1 MDRDPIAMLRAANP
15 VSNDAPVDFDA
26 LIARTMARATAPRSH
41 FRVMRTLK
49 SRLIAGFSL
58 VTAVAVGAVIAFT
71 SLGVSTLAPLDLA
84 ASGPS
89 RAGGQTIAPTTMM
102 ICQWCLVA
110 PYTFVDSGLSSASSS
125 ATASVLASP
134 DPSSVASVLVG
145 YLGLTHITTT
155 TPYAGVVE
163 ITSATTTLDVASTD
177 LGSIYLSDPSGLALS
192 GNTSMSAPA
201 LESSLAKLLASVA
214 PGYQLVDPKVTLTQP
229 DPTNS
234 VAGDEYV
241 SYSVSVEGHLITNL
255 SVAADF
261 NTQGQLLTLT
271 APLFSVASTGSY
283 PLMSPAA
290 GVATLNAEAAFY
302 RNERGGTPTPLGGV
316 SPAVPLQPSKPQST
330 TSSTNGVGATNS
342 TGSSLGATVGSTP
355 PVTPSTSSSVPTSG
369 TTTPVPSVVTLTSA
383 SLEWYLSALSN
394 GKIAAIPVY
403 IYSGTYSDGT
413 SATLA
418 WKTPALD
425 PSVATIPE
433 GWIPFQFWPWGRVIP
448 MMLSRTGGVTPST
461 SPVTIRP

>member
-15 VSNDAPVDFDA
+15 VSNDALIDFDA

-49 SRLIAGFSL
+49 ARIITGFSL
-58 VTAVAVGAVIAFT
+58 VTAVAVGAVIALT

-89 RAGGQTIAPTTMM
+89 RVGGQSVAPTMM

-110 PYTFVDSGLSSASSS
+110 PYTFVGSGLSSATSS
-125 ATASVLASP
+125 ATASVLSSP
-134 DPSSVASVLVG
+134 DPSSAASALVG
-145 YLGLTHITTT
+145 YLGLAHVTTT
-155 TPYAGVVE
+155 TPDAGVVE
-163 ITSATTTLDVASTD
+163 VTSTTTTLDVASTD
-177 LGSIYLSDPSGLALS
+177 LGSIYLSDPSGLALP
-192 GNTSMSAPA
+192 GNASMSAPA
-201 LESSLAKLLASVA
+201 LESSVAKLLASVA
-214 PGYQLVDPKVTLTQP
+214 PGYQLVDPQVTFTQP

-283 PLMSPAA
+283 PLISPAG

-302 RNERGGTPTPLGGV
+302 RNERAGTPTPLGGV

-330 TSSTNGVGATNS
+330 TSSTNGVGATNA
-342 TGSSLGATVGSTP
+342 TGSSPGATVGSTP
-355 PVTPSTSSSVPTSG
+355 PVTPSTSSNVPTSG
-369 TTTPVPSVVTLTSA
+369 TTNPIPSVVTLTSA

-403 IYSGTYSDGT
+403 VYSGTYSDGT

-425 PSVATIPE
+425 PSVASVPE
-433 GWIPFQFWPWGRVIP
+433 GWVPFQFWPWGRVIP
-448 MMLSRTGGVTPST
+448 MMLSGTGGVTSSTPS
-461 SPVTIRP
+461 VAIRP